1 MIGVALKGLAGR
13 KFRATLTAIAIVL
26 GVAMISGTY
35 VLTDTIDKAFSQIFD
50 ESYAGTDAVVTGKG
64 ADISFQGDTAETPPV
79 PADILEKVRAL
90 PGVALAM
97 GGIYNE
103 ADTKIIGEDGKAI
116 NTQGAP
122 SFGFGFDTRP
132 AYDRFNPLN
141 LVAGRWPAAPEEVVI
156 DEGTADKQG
165 YEVGDRVLVS
175 TLRPKQEFTLTGI
188 ARYGDVSSL
197 GSATFAVF
205 DLETAQR
212 LLDRDGQ
219 FDAISVAA
227 DEGVS
232 PDELA
237 RRIEPVLP
245 PTAKVQTGQ
254 TEAQE
259 QKDEISEF
267 TKFIEYFL
275 LAFAAIALF
284 VGAFVIFNTL
294 SITVAQRTREFATLR
309 TIGASR
315 RQVLGSVVLEAL
327 TIGTI
332 ASLIGLFAGL
342 GLAKGL
348 NWLFDVLNLDLP
360 TAGTVFATRTVV
372 VSLLVGI
379 VITLLAGLFPAI
391 RATRVP
397 PIAAVREGATLPRSR
412 IAPFTPFIAVAMTG
426 IALAL
431 LGYAMFKD
439 DLDTATRLLSIAGGV
454 LALFTGVAML
464 SSRAVPGLSVLVSP
478 LGRWLMVG
486 FSAVFYP
493 VVLAHWLLTSG
504 LFGRPGLSG
513 GRRVLLGVGGLVLAL
528 VVGGVGIGLMIA
540 LGAVPIVGAGLA
552 ALAFALVVAAFAT
565 PVVSLAGWLLTK
577 VTSRQLEWP
586 PAFPR
591 LRLEPATTELAGGNS
606 RRNPGR
612 TAATAAALMIGIA
625 LVTFVAV
632 LANGMKASNRGAI
645 EEQVKADYVVTS
657 QDGFTPFVA
666 DAGRALELAPGAELV
681 TSVRS
686 EVGKIAGASG
696 YVTGIEPRKIDAVY
710 RFDWKEGSDEVLL
723 DLGENGAIVDS
734 DFAEDHGLGVGDR
747 TALLSASNRRL
758 EIVVKGIYEPPPFY
772 PILGSVSIPQLTYDR
787 LYERPRNQFTFV
799 NVPGEPTA
807 EESANLEAAVFG
819 YPDAKVQTR
828 EQWIDKQDADFN
840 QFLTM
845 LYVLLALSVIVSV
858 FGMVNTLVLSVFERT
873 RELGM
878 LRAVGMTRQQVRRM
892 VRHESVI
899 TALIGAALGLPLGI
913 FLAALV
919 TRALQEFDVRF
930 DVPGG
935 QLLFFAVVAV
945 IVGIAAAIVPA
956 RRAARLNVLHAL
968 QYE

>member
-1 MIGVALKGLAGR
+1 MISVALKGLAGR

-79 PADILEKVRAL
+79 PGDVLAKVRAL
-90 PGVALAM
+90 PGVELAM
-97 GGIYNE
+97 GGVYNE
-103 ADTKIIGEDGKAI
+103 ADTKILDKDGKAI

-122 SFGFGFDTRP
+122 SLGFGFDTSP
-132 AYDRFNPLN
+132 AYNRFNPLN
-141 LVAGRWPAAPEEVVI
+141 LVAGRWPVAPEEVVI
-156 DEGTADKQG
+156 DQGTADKQG
-165 YEVGDRVLVS
+165 YDVGDRVLIS
-175 TLRPKQEFTLTGI
+175 TLRPKQAFTLTGI
-188 ARYGDVSSL
+188 AKYGDVSSL
-197 GSATFAVF
+197 GTATFAVF
-205 DLETAQR
+205 DLQTAQK
-212 LLDRDGQ
+212 LLDREGE
-219 FDAISVAA
+219 FDAISVSAKQGTTA
-227 DEGVS
+227 DQLVAE
-232 PDELA
+232 
-237 RRIEPVLP
+237 IEPVLP
-245 PTAKVQTGQ
+245 PVAKVQTGQ
-254 TEAQE
+254 AEAQE

-315 RQVLGSVVLEAL
+315 RQILGSVVLEAL

-332 ASLIGLFAGL
+332 ASVIGLFAGL

-348 NWLFDVLNLDLP
+348 NALFKALNLDLP
-360 TAGTVFATRTVV
+360 VAGTVFATRTIV

-379 VITLLAGLFPAI
+379 LITLLAGLFPAI

-397 PIAAVREGATLPRSR
+397 PIAAVREGASLPKSR
-412 IAPFTPFIAVAMTG
+412 LSPFTPFIALG
-426 IALAL
+426 LIALAGAL
-431 LGYAMFKD
+431 LGYSMFKD
-439 DLDTATRLLSIAGGV
+439 ELDTGTRLLSIAGGV
-454 LALFTGVAML
+454 LALFTGVAMI
-464 SSRAVPGLSVLVSP
+464 SSKLVRP
-478 LGRWLMVG
+478 L
-486 FSAVFYP
+486 A
-493 VVLAHWLLTSG
+493 A
-504 LFGRPGLSG
+504 
-513 GRRVLLGVGGLVLAL
+513 
-528 VVGGVGIGLMIA
+528 
-540 LGAVPIVGAGLA
+540 IVGWPARRIGGSAGKLA
-552 ALAFALVVAAFAT
+552 
-565 PVVSLAGWLLTK
+565 
-577 VTSRQLEWP
+577 R
-586 PAFPR
+586 
-591 LRLEPATTELAGGNS
+591 GNS
-606 RRNPGR
+606 VRNPGR
-612 TAATAAALMIGIA
+612 TASTAAALMIGIA
-625 LVTFVAV
+625 LVTFVAT

-645 EEQVKADYVVTS
+645 EDQVTADYVVTS
-657 QDGFTPFVA
+657 QDGFTPVVA
-666 DAGRALELAPGAELV
+666 DAGRALELAPGADLV

-686 EVGKIAGASG
+686 EVGKIAGSSG
-696 YVTGIEPRKIDAVY
+696 YVTGIEPRKIDAAY
-710 RFDWKEGSDEVLL
+710 RFDWKDGSDAVLL
-723 DLGENGAIVDS
+723 GLGENGAIVDS
-734 DFAEDHGLGVGDR
+734 DFAEEHGLAVGD
-747 TALLSASNRRL
+747 TTTLLSASNRRL
-758 EIVVKGIYEPPPFY
+758 EIEVKGLYEPPPFY
-772 PILGSVSIPQLTYDR
+772 PILGSVSITQRTYDT

-799 NVPGEPTA
+799 NVPGDPTA
-807 EESANLEAAVFG
+807 ETSENLEAAVFG

-840 QFLTM
+840 QFLIM

-878 LRAVGMTRQQVRRM
+878 LRAVGMTRRQVRRM

-930 DVPGG
+930 EVPGD
-935 QLLFFAVVAV
+935 QLVFFAIVAV
-945 IVGIAAAIVPA
+945 IVGMAAAILPA
-956 RRAARLNVLHAL
+956 RRAARLNVLQAL